1 MTWVRGALISLAV
14 MAPVAPVLSQTTAVS
29 VSEVLQQPLQNAEV
43 TAWQI
48 RQHVAK
54 QTPKLVAPTRAEQW
68 TAEARRLRQRTLE
81 TTFHG
86 WPKEWIDS
94 PPVFQDL
101 GELRAGRGYRLRKL
115 RYEIVPGFQSS
126 ALLYEPETVHGKVP
140 AILDVNGHEP
150 EGKAMEYI
158 QKRCINQARHG
169 VLALNLE
176 WIGMGELAVPG
187 NVHWNNAYLDFAGAN
202 GLGLF
207 YLAMRRG
214 LDYLWSHPDVDRRRI
229 GITGLSGGGWQS
241 IVLGSLDERVFA
253 ALPDAGYRSIL
264 SVGGAE
270 TIGDNEQTATDLN
283 SDFDY
288 MHLTALRAPRP
299 TMLIYNENDNC
310 CFRAPR
316 MKPFL
321 YDSVLPIFKL
331 YGAEG
336 DFYWYENTDPGDH
349 NYQLDNRLHS
359 YAFFERYFK
368 LPLTDS
374 ESPADEDVLSAD
386 QLTIG
391 LPEANLTILTLAR
404 KFADNVRREPVPS
417 DEHRRETWIRE
428 RRGVLKQTIRHRPVT
443 LESAWP
449 VANTWGG
456 GLKSIGYRFDFDNG
470 LSADGALL
478 RSATTSDQAPWT
490 IVVNDSGKKAAAASI
505 SDRVNRGEQVL
516 AVDLLFTG
524 DAAPPPY
531 YFPMYDRML
540 ATEGSRSLGLEVGQL
555 IAIARWLKE
564 RSGRDSGMLQATGM
578 RSQAVATVSSALDP
592 ATFSTVSVRHG
603 LNSWAEVFSRPVR
616 YQDAPELFCL
626 DLYREFDL
634 PDLIAIANPV
644 KFENN

>member
-1 MTWVRGALISLAV
+1 MRPLCGAPLWFSLLLPIPSAF
-14 MAPVAPVLSQTTAVS
+14 SQTTAAS
-29 VSEVLQQPLQNAEV
+29 ISEVLRQPLQNADV

-48 RQHVAK
+48 RRYVVRQV
-54 QTPKLVAPTRAEQW
+54 PKLVVPARPEQW
-68 TAEARRLRQRTLE
+68 TAESKKLRRRTLE
-81 TTFHG
+81 TAFHG

-94 PPVFQDL
+94 LPVFHDL
-101 GELRAGRGYRLRKL
+101 GEIPAGKGYRLHKFL
-115 RYEIVPGFQSS
+115 YEIVPGFQAT
-126 ALLYEPETVHGKVP
+126 ALLYEPEAAHGKLP

-187 NVHWNNAYLDFAGAN
+187 NVHWNNSYLDFAGAN

-214 LDYLWSHPDVDRRRI
+214 LDYLWDRLDVDRRRI

-241 IVLGSLDERVFA
+241 IVLGSLDERILA

-264 SVGGAE
+264 SIGGVE

-283 SDFDY
+283 FDFDY

-299 TMLIYNENDNC
+299 TMLIYNENDTC

-321 YDSVLPIFKL
+321 YDSVLPFFKL
-331 YGAEG
+331 YNAQD

-359 YAFFERYFK
+359 YAFFDKYFK
-368 LPLTDS
+368 LPLLNN
-374 ESPADEDVLSAD
+374 ESPTEQDILSEE
-386 QLTIG
+386 QLTVG
-391 LPEANLTILTLAR
+391 LPENNLTILSLAR
-404 KFADNVRREPVPS
+404 QFADNVKREPVPL
-417 DEHRRETWIRE
+417 DARGRETWIHHSRE
-428 RRGVLKQTIRHRPVT
+428 VLESTLRYKPVAVD
-443 LESAWP
+443 SAWP
-449 VANTWGG
+449 VANTWGS

-470 LSADGALL
+470 LSASGALL
-478 RSATTSDQAPWT
+478 RSVTASDRVPWT
-490 IVVNDSGKKAAAASI
+490 IVLNDSGKKTSSASI
-505 SDRVNRGEQVL
+505 SNRVNRGEQVL
-516 AVDLLFTG
+516 AVDVILIG

-540 ATEGSRSLGLEVGQL
+540 ATEGSRSLGIEVGQL
-555 IAIARWLKE
+555 SAITSWLRAK
-564 RSGRDSGMLQATGM
+564 SGRGSGNLEATGM
-578 RSQAVATVSSALDP
+578 RSQSVAIIASVLDP
-592 ATFSTVSVRHG
+592 GTYSSVSIRDG
-603 LNSWAEVFSRPVR
+603 LHSWSEVFSKPVR

-626 DLYREFDL
+626 DLYRRFDL
-634 PDLIAIANPV
+634 ADLRAMATPV
-644 KFENN
+644 NFIN

>member
-1 MTWVRGALISLAV
+1 MRPLRGAPLWFSLLLPIPSV
-14 MAPVAPVLSQTTAVS
+14 FSQTTATS
-29 VSEVLQQPLQNAEV
+29 ISEVLRQPLQNADV

-48 RQHVAK
+48 RQYVVR
-54 QTPKLVAPTRAEQW
+54 QVPKLVVPARPEQW
-68 TAEARRLRQRTLE
+68 TAESKKLRRRTLE
-81 TTFHG
+81 TAFHG

-94 PPVFQDL
+94 PPVFHDL
-101 GELRAGRGYRLRKL
+101 GEMHAGKGYRLHKF
-115 RYEIVPGFQSS
+115 RYEIVPGFQAT
-126 ALLYEPETVHGKVP
+126 ALLYVPEAAHGKLPV
-140 AILDVNGHEP
+140 ILDVNGHEP

-158 QKRCINQARHG
+158 QKRCVNQARHG

-187 NVHWNNAYLDFAGAN
+187 NVHWDNSYLDFAGAN

-214 LDYLWSHPDVDRRRI
+214 LDYLWDRPDVDRRRI

-241 IVLGSLDERVFA
+241 IVLGSLDERILA

-264 SVGGAE
+264 SIGGAE

-283 SDFDY
+283 FDFDY

-299 TMLIYNENDNC
+299 TMLIYNENDTC

-321 YDSVLPIFKL
+321 YDSVLPFFKL
-331 YGAEG
+331 YNAQD

-359 YAFFERYFK
+359 YAFFDKYFK
-368 LPLTDS
+368 LPLLNN
-374 ESPADEDVLSAD
+374 ESPAEQDILSKE
-386 QLTIG
+386 QLTVG
-391 LPEANLTILTLAR
+391 LPEDNLTILSLAR
-404 KFADNVRREPVPS
+404 QFADNVKREPVPL
-417 DEHRRETWIRE
+417 DARGRETWIHQGRE
-428 RRGVLKQTIRHRPVT
+428 VLKRTVRYKPSA

-449 VANTWGG
+449 VANTWGS

-470 LSADGALL
+470 LSASGALL
-478 RSATTSDQAPWT
+478 RAVTASDRVPWT
-490 IVVNDSGKKAAAASI
+490 IVLNDSGKKASSASI
-505 SDRVNRGEQVL
+505 SNRVNRGEQVL
-516 AVDLLFTG
+516 AVDVIFIG

-540 ATEGSRSLGLEVGQL
+540 ATEGSRSLGIEVGQL
-555 IAIARWLKE
+555 VAIASWLKT
-564 RSGRDSGMLQATGM
+564 RSGRGSGNLEATGV
-578 RSQAVATVSSALDP
+578 RSQAVAMIASALDP
-592 ATFSTVSVRHG
+592 GSFSNVSIHDG
-603 LNSWAEVFSRPVR
+603 LHSWSEVFSRPVR

-626 DLYREFDL
+626 DLYRRFDL
-634 PDLIAIANPV
+634 AYLMAMAGPV
-644 KFENN
+644 NSIN